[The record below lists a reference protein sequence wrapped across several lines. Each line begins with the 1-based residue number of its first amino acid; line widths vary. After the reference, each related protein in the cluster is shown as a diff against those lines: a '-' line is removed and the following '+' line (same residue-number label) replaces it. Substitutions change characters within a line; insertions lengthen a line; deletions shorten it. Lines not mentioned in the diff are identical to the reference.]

1 MNDFKEEEFENSK
14 VSASLWIKVLKQL
27 GETKK
32 HLIYLAIFML
42 MQAGIDVVLP
52 LMNTY
57 AINNYVGNSSVTTRS
72 LIIFGIVY
80 FALIIWQ
87 AVNVYFFFKQA
98 GHIEMGFSYS
108 MRKKAFKKLQELSFS
123 YYDKTSVGWILARVT
138 NDIARLAEIVSWSL
152 TDIVWGIAMM
162 IGISGVMLSIN
173 VKLSLLVFA
182 IIPFLFALSMYFQK
196 RILQLHRASRR
207 VNSKITAAFN
217 EGITGAK
224 TTKTLV
230 LEEAMYTN
238 FKELTGE
245 LRMKS
250 IRAAL
255 FNSLFIPIVST
266 CSSLAIALL
275 LNEGGSMV
283 IGGVI
288 EFGTLYLFVNYTQS
302 FFEPLRQ
309 ISSLMAELQMA
320 QANAERVMSLL
331 ETEPEI
337 VDTPEV
343 IEKYGDILHPKFE
356 NFEELHGDVTF
367 DHVDFYYNENEIV
380 LKDFNLE
387 VKQGQTI
394 ALVGETGSG
403 KSTIVNLVCRFYEP
417 KSGRILI
424 DGRDIRERS
433 IGWLHH
439 NLGYVLQTPF
449 LFSGTIKE
457 NIRFGKLDATD
468 EEIMEAAKLVNAH
481 DFIMKLENGY
491 DTDVNEGG
499 SRLSTGEKQLISFAR
514 ALIADPRLLILD
526 EATSSI
532 DTEKEKQIQDAIVTI
547 QKNRT
552 SFVVAHRLSTIVD
565 ADRILVL
572 KKGVVVED
580 GTHEELMA
588 KEGYYYRLY
597 TNQFN
602 EEQQASLLQL
612 NKKRAKE
619 QSQEVNFEEE

>member
-255 FNSLFIPIVST
+255 FNSLFMPIVST

>member
-1 MNDFKEEEFENSK
+1 MNNFKEEEFENSK

-27 GETKK
+27 GENKK
-32 HLIYLAIFML
+32 NLIYLAIFML
-42 MQAGIDVVLP
+42 LQAGIDVVLP
-52 LMNTY
+52 LLNSY
-57 AINNYVGNSSVTTRS
+57 AINNYVGNPDVELMT
-72 LIIFGIVY
+72 LVKFGGVY
-80 FALIIWQ
+80 FFLIVCQTI
-87 AVNVYFFFKQA
+87 NVYNFFKQA
-98 GHIEMGFSYS
+98 GYIEMGFSYS
-108 MRKKAFKKLQELSFS
+108 MRKRAFEKLQELSFS

-138 NDIARLAEIVSWSL
+138 NDIARLAEIVSWSM
-152 TDIVWGIAMM
+152 TDIVWGLAMM

-173 VKLSLLVFA
+173 WRLSLIVFA
-182 IIPFLFALSMYFQK
+182 IIPFLFVISMYFQK
-196 RILQLHRASRR
+196 RILKLHRESRK

-230 LEEAMYTN
+230 LEEAMYSD

-245 LRMKS
+245 LREKAV
-250 IRAAL
+250 RAAL
-255 FNSLFIPIVST
+255 FNSLFMPIVMT
-266 CSSLAIALL
+266 CSSLATAMLL
-275 LNEGGSMV
+275 YNGGSMV
-283 IGGVI
+283 LLGGL
-288 EFGTLYLFVNYTQS
+288 EFGTLYLFVNYTSS

-309 ISSLMAELQMA
+309 ISALMAELQMA
-320 QANAERVMSLL
+320 QANAERVMSLI

-343 IEKYGDILHPKFE
+343 TLKYGDILHPKFE
-356 NFEELHGDVTF
+356 NFEPLHGDITF
-367 DHVDFYYNENEIV
+367 EHVDFYYNEKEIV

-387 VKQGQTI
+387 VKAGQTI

-417 KSGRILI
+417 KNGRILV

-433 IGWLHH
+433 VGWLHH

-449 LFSGTIKE
+449 LFSGTVKE
-457 NIRFGKLDATD
+457 NIRFGKHDATD
-468 EEIMEAAKLVNAH
+468 EEIIEAAKLVNAH
-481 DFIMKLENGY
+481 EFIMKLEKGY

-532 DTEKEKQIQDAIVTI
+532 DTEKEKLIQDAITTI
-547 QKNRT
+547 QKGRT

-580 GTHEELMA
+580 GTHSELM
-588 KEGYYYRLY
+588 KLEGYYYRLY

-602 EEQQASLLQL
+602 EEQENQILKLD
-612 NKKRAKE
+612 KKHRIE
-619 QSQEVNFEEE
+619 EVQEFDFDE

>member
-255 FNSLFIPIVST
+255 FNSLFMPIVST

-532 DTEKEKQIQDAIVTI
+532 DTQKEKQIQDAIVT
-547 QKNRT
+547 
-552 SFVVAHRLSTIVD
+552 
-565 ADRILVL
+565 
-572 KKGVVVED
+572 
-580 GTHEELMA
+580 
-588 KEGYYYRLY
+588 
-597 TNQFN
+597 
-602 EEQQASLLQL
+602 
-612 NKKRAKE
+612 
-619 QSQEVNFEEE
+619 

>member
-1 MNDFKEEEFENSK
+1 MNEIKEQDFENSK
-14 VSASLWIKVLKQL
+14 VSVSLWLKILKQL
-27 GETKK
+27 GKNKK
-32 HLIYLAIFML
+32 NLIYLSIFML
-42 MQAGIDVVLP
+42 MQAVIDVVLP
-52 LMNTY
+52 MMNSY
-57 AINNYVGNSSVTTRS
+57 AINNYVGNTEISISILVR
-72 LIIFGIVY
+72 FGSIY
-80 FALIIWQ
+80 LALILWQ
-87 AVNVYFFFKQA
+87 SFNVYHFFKQA

-108 MRKKAFKKLQELSFS
+108 MRQRAFQKLQELSFS

-138 NDIARLAEIVSWSL
+138 NDIARLAEIVSWSM
-152 TDIVWGIAMM
+152 TDIVWGLAVM
-162 IGISGVMLSIN
+162 IGISIVMLCVN
-173 VKLSLLVFA
+173 WRLSLIVFA
-182 IIPFLFALSMYFQK
+182 IIPFLFVISMYFQK
-196 RILQLHRASRR
+196 KILKLQRATRK

-230 LEEAMYTN
+230 LEDAMFTE

-245 LRMKS
+245 LREKS
-250 IRAAL
+250 IHTAL
-255 FNSLFIPIVST
+255 FNSLFMPIVMT
-266 CSSLAIALL
+266 CSSISIALL
-275 LNEGGSMV
+275 LNSGGKMV
-283 IGGVI
+283 LLGGL

-309 ISSLMAELQMA
+309 ISALLAELQMA

-337 VDTPEV
+337 VDSPEV

-356 NFEELHGDVTF
+356 NFEPLHGDVTF
-367 DHVDFYYNENEIV
+367 EHVDFYYNEKEIV

-387 VKQGQTI
+387 VKAGQTI

-417 KSGRILI
+417 KAGRILV

-433 IGWLHH
+433 VGWLHH

-449 LFSGTIKE
+449 LFSGTIKD
-457 NIRFGKLDATD
+457 NIRFGKPDATD
-468 EEIMEAAKLVNAH
+468 EEIIEAAKLVNAH

-514 ALIADPRLLILD
+514 ALIANPALLILD

-532 DTEKEKQIQDAIVTI
+532 DTEKEKLIQEAITTI
-547 QKNRT
+547 QKDRT

-572 KKGVVVED
+572 KKGIVVED
-580 GTHEELMA
+580 GTHEQLMSL
-588 KEGYYYRLY
+588 KGYYYRLY

-602 EEQQASLLQL
+602 EEQQNALLRL
-612 NKKRAKE
+612 NQKRRKE
-619 QSQEVNFEEE
+619 ESQEISFE

>member
-1 MNDFKEEEFENSK
+1 MNEIKEEEFENSK

-27 GETKK
+27 GKNRK
-32 HLIYLAIFML
+32 NLIYLAIFMT
-42 MQAGIDVVLP
+42 MQAVIDVVLP
-52 LMNTY
+52 LMNSH
-57 AINNYVGNSSVTTRS
+57 AINNYVGNENIEMSTLWRFGGIYLL
-72 LIIFGIVY
+72 LI
-80 FALIIWQ
+80 LWQ
-87 AVNVYFFFKQA
+87 SFNVYHFFKQA

-108 MRKKAFKKLQELSFS
+108 MRKRAFQKLQELSFS

-138 NDIARLAEIVSWSL
+138 NDIARLAEIVSWSM
-152 TDIVWGIAMM
+152 TDIVWGLAVM
-162 IGISGVMLSIN
+162 IGISGVMISIN
-173 VKLSLLVFA
+173 WKLSLIVFA
-182 IIPFLFALSMYFQK
+182 IIPFLFVISMYFQK
-196 RILQLHRASRR
+196 RILRLHRASRK

-230 LEEAMYTN
+230 LEDAMYTD

-245 LRMKS
+245 LRAKS

-255 FNSLFIPIVST
+255 FNSLFMPLVMT
-266 CSSLAIALL
+266 CSSLSIALL
-275 LNEGGSMV
+275 LYNGGNMV
-283 IGGVI
+283 MLGGL

-309 ISSLMAELQMA
+309 ISGLMAELQMA

-356 NFEELHGDVTF
+356 NFEPLHGDVTF
-367 DHVDFYYNENEIV
+367 EHVDFYYNEKEVV
-380 LKDFNLE
+380 LKDFNLD
-387 VKQGQTI
+387 VKAGQTI

-417 KSGRILI
+417 KAGRILV

-433 IGWLHH
+433 VGWLHH

-457 NIRFGKLDATD
+457 NIRFGKSDATD
-468 EEIMEAAKLVNAH
+468 EEIIEAAKLVNVH
-481 DFIMKLENGY
+481 DFIMKLEKGY

-514 ALIADPRLLILD
+514 ALIANPRLLILD

-532 DTEKEKQIQDAIVTI
+532 DTEKEKLIQDAITTI
-547 QKNRT
+547 QKDRT

-588 KEGYYYRLY
+588 MHGYYFRLY

-602 EEQQASLLQL
+602 EEQQNTLLKL
-612 NKKRAKE
+612 DKKRRRE
-619 QSQEVNFEEE
+619 ESQEISFE